1 MDTISSLVP
10 QLDLFVH
17 TLSQHLPIPGMAI
30 SLVSPHGI
38 VWQSH
43 NGSSDHGYQHAVH
56 VDTVFAIASNT
67 KAMTSMALGV
77 AHRDGLCD
85 INAPLRQW
93 VSQRLFGDEVTHQHA
108 TMRDLAGHVTGL
120 PRHELVLFDAV
131 DRTDVVRRLPYL
143 AASAP
148 FRSRMQYQ
156 NLLYV
161 VLGHLLEQLYALPYE
176 DIVQRHVAEPF
187 GLDIM
192 WRGRV
197 TTPAHA
203 HGFQCD
209 MTSAVAVPAYTRTI
223 DNPAGGVMMSN
234 RTLARWLQV
243 LLQRG
248 APVIPRAIWQ
258 HLVTPVLGGDVGYA
272 MGWDV
277 QRDRGVPTI
286 QHGGVIDGF
295 QSGITLWP
303 DHGIALGVMT
313 NQVGIPVPEMLRTIV
328 HDHLCQQVRPDYLA
342 YFAERYTAT
351 TAPAEP
357 VAAALDRVPEALCGR
372 FIQPGYGLLTVH
384 PDAVTYA
391 GQSYA
396 LVGTHVDGW
405 WATYEWG
412 IRLHLVPIGDG
423 WRLESHAGS
432 VSVAEF
438 VRDRN

>member
-1 MDTISSLVP
+1 MHNLPLLVS
-10 QLDLFVH
+10 QLDIFVH
-17 TLSQHLPIPGMAI
+17 TLSHQLPIPGMAM
-30 SLVSPHGI
+30 SLVSPHGVI
-38 VWQSH
+38 WQSQV
-43 NGSSDHGYQHAVH
+43 GSADHSYQHAVH
-56 VDTVFAIASNT
+56 ADTVFAIASNT
-67 KAMTSMALGV
+67 KALTSMALGV

-93 VSQRLFGDEVTHQHA
+93 VPQRLFGDEVAHQRA
-108 TMRDLAGHVTGL
+108 TVRDLAGHVTGL

-131 DRTDVVRRLPYL
+131 DRADVWRRLPYL

-161 VLGHLLEQLYALPYE
+161 VQGHLLEQLFAMTYE
-176 DIVQRHVAEPF
+176 DIVQQHVADPF

-203 HGFQCD
+203 HGFRCD
-209 MTSAVAVPAYTRTI
+209 TTSAVAVPAYTRTI

-243 LLQRG
+243 LLQHG
-248 APVIPRAIWQ
+248 APVIPEALW
-258 HLVTPVLGGDVGYA
+258 HTLVTPVLGGAVGYA

-277 QRDRGVPTI
+277 QRDHGVRTI

-303 DHGIALGVMT
+303 DYGIALGVMT

-328 HDHLCQQVRPDYLA
+328 HDYLGEQVRPDYLA
-342 YFAERYTAT
+342 YFAERYKPVP
-351 TAPAEP
+351 APARA
-357 VAAALDRVPEALCGR
+357 VADALSAVPETLCGR
-372 FIQPGYGLLTVH
+372 FIHPGYGALTVH

-396 LVGTHVDGW
+396 LVGSPADGW

-412 IRLHLVPIGDG
+412 IRLHLVPIDAG
-423 WRLESHAGS
+423 WRLESHAAS
-432 VSVAEF
+432 ISVADF
-438 VRDRN
+438 VRDRS